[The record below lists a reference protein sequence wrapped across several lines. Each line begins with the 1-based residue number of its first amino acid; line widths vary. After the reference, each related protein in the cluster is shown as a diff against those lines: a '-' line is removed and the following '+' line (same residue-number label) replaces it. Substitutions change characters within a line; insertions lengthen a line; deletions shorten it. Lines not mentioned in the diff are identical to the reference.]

1 MTAPVH
7 SGRRA
12 VRIDAGGVVAQRLAV
27 TPATSYQ
34 ISAWVRRPTFLPT
47 PIRVAAVFLDAAGRR
62 IATRE
67 LAFAATTSY
76 AYRQGDVV
84 APAEAVA
91 MDLLIR
97 GDPGGMHVFVDDVR
111 VVDDNL
117 LVNAGFEVRA
127 PTGRDDDAPHWRFEA
142 GGARVVTAPEP
153 VRGGARAVAL
163 EGIPSDFR
171 QVTQEIRALTGAARY
186 RITAWLR
193 TDGISAAP
201 TVSARFDTD
210 SDQIVANETSDGAFR
225 LVGRE
230 LAAPPGAERLTLQLR
245 LAKGVSGTAYF
256 DDLLVVP
263 VA

>member
-1 MTAPVH
+1 
-7 SGRRA
+7 
-12 VRIDAGGVVAQRLAV
+12 
-27 TPATSYQ
+27 
-34 ISAWVRRPTFLPT
+34 
-47 PIRVAAVFLDAAGRR
+47 
-62 IATRE
+62 
-67 LAFAATTSY
+67 
-76 AYRQGDVV
+76 
-84 APAEAVA
+84 

-97 GDPGGMHVFVDDVR
+97 GDRRRDRMSSSMTCEWSTTTCWSTPGSR
-111 VVDDNL
+111 S
-117 LVNAGFEVRA
+117 A
-127 PTGRDDDAPHWRFEA
+127 PRPAATTTPLDWRFEA

-171 QVTQEIRALTGAARY
+171 QVTQEIRALTGATRY

-201 TVSARFDTD
+201 TVSARFDTG
-210 SDQIVANETSDGAFR
+210 SDQIVANETSDGTFR

>member
-1 MTAPVH
+1 M
-7 SGRRA
+7 
-12 VRIDAGGVVAQRLAV
+12 
-27 TPATSYQ
+27 
-34 ISAWVRRPTFLPT
+34 
-47 PIRVAAVFLDAAGRR
+47 FLDAAGHR

-67 LAFAATTSY
+67 LAFGATTNY
-76 AYRQGDVV
+76 TYRRGEVV

-91 MDLLIR
+91 MDLV
-97 GDPGGMHVFVDDVR
+97 DPRRPAACMSSSMTSGSL
-111 VVDDNL
+111 DDNL
-117 LVNAGFEVRA
+117 LANAGFEVRA

-153 VRGGARAVAL
+153 VRGGTRAVAL

-171 QVTQEIRALTGAARY
+171 QVTQEIRSLTGAARY

-201 TVSARFDTD
+201 TMSARFDTG

-225 LVGRE
+225 LIGRE

-256 DDLLVVP
+256 DDLLIVP